1 MSVDNFGGGE
11 FADQPS
17 VIYSFGSS
25 DKREIR
31 ELVRSTTAS
40 LDEVARGADLH
51 QGSDITVAEVSK
63 MTGVT
68 A

>member
-1 MSVDNFGGGE
+1 MSVDNFSGGG
-11 FADQPS
+11 FDDQPS
-17 VIYSFGSS
+17 IIYSFGSS

-40 LDEVARGADLH
+40 LDEVACGANLH
-51 QGSDITVAEVSK
+51 RGSDIIVAKGSK